1 MLEDVYNS
9 SLKFL
14 FPLNLKSTFE
24 IVGTEAM
31 KLVGAKYSSVFM
43 MVDGQL
49 KRMFASSP
57 ILYDI
62 KTRKKGVTYRAYK
75 SERVV
80 LLKNEELKKIHP
92 EFKKI
97 KVGEDVSIPLTY
109 NKITLGVLS
118 IISEEGR
125 AFSKDDIDK
134 LKLFS
139 PLAMMALRKAL
150 LYNELHRALRE
161 RDLFISIASHE
172 LKTPLTSIFAYS
184 QLLAKKIR
192 KGELPR
198 NEDVNKLLVEE
209 ARLNKLV
216 SDFLEVNKIKTGRI
230 QFEMEKVDL
239 VEVAAGAKASFE
251 NVDKSHKVVIARKV
265 KELWVWGDQYK
276 MVQAVLNILNNA
288 SKYSQ
293 KNSLIKISF
302 VEDESC
308 YGIRIKDEGVGISE
322 TDLPFVFDRFYRAE
336 NMKESGMGIGLY
348 LVKYIILKHGGKIDI
363 KSRVGK
369 GTTVSIL
376 LPKLNEQRT

>member
-239 VEVAAGAKASFE
+239 VEVATGAKASFE

-288 SKYSQ
+288 GKYSA